1 MSIMSTT
8 SDSVRTPAGARSKRY
23 DEQFKLDAVRLR
35 QQTGRPRAQVAR
47 DLGISDVSLAA
58 WEARYGAQG
67 AGAVARS
74 AATQAGAG
82 PLSAVTALA
91 EVARLQR
98 ELEWMTRQ
106 RDILKKAM
114 AIVSQEPRSTL
125 K

>member
-1 MSIMSTT
+1 MSTT
-8 SDSVRTPAGARSKRY
+8 SDSVRKTTGARSKRY
-23 DEQFKLDAVRLR
+23 DEQFKVDAVRLR

-47 DLGISDVSLAA
+47 DLGISDVSLAT
-58 WEARYGAQG
+58 WEARYGTEG
-67 AGAVARS
+67 AGAVTRS

-82 PLSAVTALA
+82 SLSAVAALA

-114 AIVSQEPRSTL
+114 AIVSQEPRSTSR
-125 K
+125 

>member
-1 MSIMSTT
+1 MSTT
-8 SDSVRTPAGARSKRY
+8 SESARASAGARSKRY

-58 WEARYGAQG
+58 WEARYGTE
-67 AGAVARS
+67 AGALPRS
-74 AATQAGAG
+74 AATQAGAA
-82 PLSAVTALA
+82 PLSAVAALA

-114 AIVSQEPRSTL
+114 AIVSQEPRNTSR
-125 K
+125 

>member
-1 MSIMSTT
+1 MMSEPSRPVTKST
-8 SDSVRTPAGARSKRY
+8 GALRSKRY

-47 DLGISDVSLAA
+47 DLGVSDVSLAA
-58 WEARYGAQG
+58 WETRYGT
-67 AGAVARS
+67 AGAAAVTRS

-82 PLSAVTALA
+82 PRSAVAALA
-91 EVARLQR
+91 EVARLR
-98 ELEWMTRQ
+98 AELEHMTRQ

-114 AIVSQEPRSTL
+114 AIVSQEARSTS

>member
-1 MSIMSTT
+1 MSTT
-8 SDSVRTPAGARSKRY
+8 SDSARRSTAVGRKRY
-23 DEQFKLDAVRLR
+23 DEQFKVDAVRLR
-35 QQTGRPRAQVAR
+35 QQSGRSRAQVAR

-58 WEARYGAQG
+58 WEARYGTEG
-67 AGAVARS
+67 AGAVTRS
-74 AATQAGAG
+74 AATQTGAA
-82 PLSAVTALA
+82 PLGAVAALA

-114 AIVSQEPRSTL
+114 AIVSQEPLSTT

>member
-1 MSIMSTT
+1 MSTT
-8 SDSVRTPAGARSKRY
+8 FNSARTSAGARSKRY

-47 DLGISDVSLAA
+47 DLGVSDVSLAA
-58 WEARYGAQG
+58 WEARYGVQG

-82 PLSAVTALA
+82 PLNAVAALA

-114 AIVSQEPRSTL
+114 AIVSQEPGSTL

>member
-1 MSIMSTT
+1 MSTT
-8 SDSVRTPAGARSKRY
+8 SDSARSSPGARSKRY

-58 WEARYGAQG
+58 WEARYGTE
-67 AGAVARS
+67 GAVAVTRS
-74 AATQAGAG
+74 AATQTGAG
-82 PLSAVTALA
+82 PLSAVAALA

-114 AIVSQEPRSTL
+114 AIVSQEPRNTSR
-125 K
+125 

>member
-1 MSIMSTT
+1 MSTT
-8 SDSVRTPAGARSKRY
+8 SDSVRKSAGAPRSRRY

-47 DLGISDVSLAA
+47 DLGVSDVSLAA

-67 AGAVARS
+67 AGAVTMS

-82 PLSAVTALA
+82 PLSAVAALA

-114 AIVSQEPRSTL
+114 AIVSQEPRSNS

>member
-1 MSIMSTT
+1 MNVMSTT
-8 SDSVRTPAGARSKRY
+8 SDSARRSTAVGRKRY
-23 DEQFKLDAVRLR
+23 DEQFKVDAVRLR
-35 QQTGRPRAQVAR
+35 QQSGRSRAQVAR

-58 WEARYGAQG
+58 WEARYGTEG
-67 AGAVARS
+67 AEAVTRS
-74 AATQAGAG
+74 AATQTGAG
-82 PLSAVTALA
+82 PLSAVAALA

-114 AIVSQEPRSTL
+114 AIVSQEPLSTT

>member
-1 MSIMSTT
+1 MSIMTMT
-8 SDSVRTPAGARSKRY
+8 SDSARTSTGARSKRY

-35 QQTGRPRAQVAR
+35 QQSGRPRAQVAR
-47 DLGISDVSLAA
+47 DLGVSDVSLAA
-58 WEARYGAQG
+58 WEARYGTEG
-67 AGAVARS
+67 AGAVTRS

-82 PLSAVTALA
+82 PLSAVAALA

-114 AIVSQEPRSTL
+114 AIVSQEPRNTSR
-125 K
+125 

>member
-1 MSIMSTT
+1 MSTT
-8 SDSVRTPAGARSKRY
+8 SDSARTSAAVRRKRY
-23 DEQFKLDAVRLR
+23 DEPFKLDAVRLR
-35 QQTGRPRAQVAR
+35 QQSGRSRAQVAR

-58 WEARYGAQG
+58 WEARYGTEG
-67 AGAVARS
+67 SGAVTRS

-82 PLSAVTALA
+82 PLSAVAALA

-114 AIVSQEPRSTL
+114 AIVSQEPGNTSR
-125 K
+125 

>member
-1 MSIMSTT
+1 MSTT

-58 WEARYGAQG
+58 WETRYGTQG

-82 PLSAVTALA
+82 PLSAVAALA